1 MSCSVNLRKI
11 SAKISDKTLFEN
23 VNLEVGHKEKIVIIG
38 PNGSGKTTLLEI
50 IAGLR
55 MPNSGEIEMFH
66 ENMSNLDEFGK
77 FRSEIGF
84 LCQNSDEQFICPS
97 VYEDVAFGLFA
108 RNEAFKK
115 FGEFDEHLVASHGFE
130 QRRILSES
138 EIYAKTDEIL
148 RNLGIFHI
156 KDKIVFHLSG
166 GEKKLVA
173 LAGVLVC
180 EPKIILLDE
189 PTNGLDFDMQKKL
202 SDILGSLAVSQIIVS
217 HDKEFIQ
224 NFADKIYYLHKDGLK
239 NNTIIS

>member
-1 MSCSVNLRKI
+1 MSCSVTLSQI
-11 SAKISDKTLFEN
+11 GAKIGDKMLFEN
-23 VNLEVGHKEKIVIIG
+23 INLKVGHKEKIVIIG

-50 IAGLR
+50 IGGIRQSEFGLV
-55 MPNSGEIEMFH
+55 EIFSH
-66 ENMSNLDEFGK
+66 KMSNLNDFAK

-84 LCQNSDEQFICPS
+84 LFQNSDEQFICPI

-115 FGEFDEHLVASHGFE
+115 YTEFDEHLLNHHGFE
-130 QRRILSES
+130 KRQILTKD

-148 RNLGIFHI
+148 RNLGIYHI
-156 KDKIVFHLSG
+156 KDKIVFNLSG

-189 PTNGLDFDMQKKL
+189 PTSGLDFDMQKKL
-202 SDILGSLAVSQIIVS
+202 AEILANLKVSQIIVS

-224 NFADKIYYLHKDGLK
+224 NAADKIYYLQSNGLK
-239 NNTIIS
+239 TE

>member
-1 MSCSVNLRKI
+1 MSCSLSLSSVGARINDRI
-11 SAKISDKTLFEN
+11 IFEN

-38 PNGSGKTTLLEI
+38 ANGSGKTTLLEI
-50 IAGLR
+50 IGGLR
-55 MPNSGEIEMFH
+55 EADFGFVELFH
-66 ENMSNLDEFGK
+66 EKIKNLDEFTK

-84 LCQNSDEQFICPS
+84 LFQNSDEQFICPN

-115 FGEFDEHLVASHGFE
+115 YGEFSEHLLKFHGFE
-130 QRRILSES
+130 ERKILSKD

-148 RNLGIFHI
+148 QNLGIYHI
-156 KDKIVFHLSG
+156 KDNIVFHLSG

-189 PTNGLDFDMQKKL
+189 PTTALDFDMQSKL
-202 SDILGSLAVSQIIVS
+202 SQILAKLEVSQIIVS

-224 NFADKIYYLHKDGLK
+224 NFADKIYYLDKNGLRE
-239 NNTIIS
+239 